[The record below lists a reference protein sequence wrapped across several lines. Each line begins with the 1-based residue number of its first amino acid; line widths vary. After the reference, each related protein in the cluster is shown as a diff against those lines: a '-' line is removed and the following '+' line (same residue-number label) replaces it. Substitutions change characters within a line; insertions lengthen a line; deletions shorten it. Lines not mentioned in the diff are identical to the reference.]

1 MLLGAACAKCE
12 QIASVPLLPDTAER
26 LHQIYLERGVRATT
40 AIEGNTL
47 SEEEISKLAR
57 GELNLP
63 PSKQYL
69 GIEVQNILDA
79 CDDMLDG
86 IRRGAA
92 PALDVRRVKDLNRMT
107 LSGLDVILS
116 DEVAPGELRSHEVG
130 VFRYRGAPARECE
143 YLISRMCQ
151 WLEGISFDLGS
162 PLAAPILKAIL
173 AHLYLAWIHPF
184 GDGNGRT
191 ARLLEYQI
199 LLSAGVPS
207 PAGHLLSNH
216 YNDTRSEY
224 YRRLD
229 RSSRVRGG
237 DMEFI
242 VYALQGFADGL
253 DGQIAE
259 IREQILD
266 TTWTNYVHAQF
277 ADMNSGVDTRRRHLA
292 LDLSSADAPVPRA
305 AIRTLTPR
313 LAEAYLNRTAKT
325 ITRDVNYLK
334 RMGLV
339 SEGDSGLAANKRI
352 VLSLL
357 PATKPR

>member
-1 MLLGAACAKCE
+1 M
-12 QIASVPLLPDTAER
+12 
-26 LHQIYLERGVRATT
+26 
-40 AIEGNTL
+40 
-47 SEEEISKLAR
+47 
-57 GELNLP
+57 
-63 PSKQYL
+63 
-69 GIEVQNILDA
+69 
-79 CDDMLDG
+79 
-86 IRRGAA
+86 
-92 PALDVRRVKDLNRMT
+92 
-107 LSGLDVILS
+107 
-116 DEVAPGELRSHEVG
+116 
-130 VFRYRGAPARECE
+130 
-143 YLISRMCQ
+143 
-151 WLEGISFDLGS
+151 SFDLGS

-242 VYALQGFADGL
+242 VYALQGFVDGL
-253 DGQIAE
+253 DSQIEE

-277 ADMNSGVDTRRRHLA
+277 ADKSGAVDTRRRHLA
-292 LDLSSADAPVPRA
+292 LDLSKSDAPVPRA
-305 AIRTLTPR
+305 GIRTLTPR

-334 RMGLV
+334 RMGLIL
-339 SEGDSGLAANKRI
+339 EGKDGITANKRI

-357 PATKPR
+357 P